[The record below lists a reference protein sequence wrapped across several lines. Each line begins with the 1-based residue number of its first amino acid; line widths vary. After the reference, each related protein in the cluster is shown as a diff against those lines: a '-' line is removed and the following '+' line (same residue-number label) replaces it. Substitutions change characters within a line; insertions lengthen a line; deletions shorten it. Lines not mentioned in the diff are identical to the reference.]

1 MSQSQFV
8 DPRVSRAKFDREIA
22 EYHDLGSDYRRRG
35 WLLVRAEF
43 PWILVVL
50 AAPQLKPPAIVTG
63 VAFDYTNYDMRPP
76 SVRLVDPFTGNP
88 YKAKELPTHLKRSV
102 ESAGPPIP
110 GLQLPL
116 GAEARFVAQQP
127 LMQWYGPDDTP
138 FLCIAGVRDTTII
151 LAIPVTP
158 GSSTAAL
165 VRAVLSGSLRRLRS
179 TGCSRSL
186 ITRSHYSRA
195 SQGLFNAT
203 CRHDAGRCRT
213 VSGTR
218 GYRAAN

>member
-1 MSQSQFV
+1 VSQSQFV
-8 DPRVSRAKFDREIA
+8 DPQVSRAKFDREIA

-102 ESAGPPIP
+102 ESAGPPMP

-138 FLCIAGVRDTTII
+138 FLCIAGVREYHDH
-151 LAIPVTP
+151 P
-158 GSSTAAL
+158 GH
-165 VRAVLSGSLRRLRS
+165 SGDAWELHRRS
-179 TGCSRSL
+179 G
-186 ITRSHYSRA
+186 
-195 SQGLFNAT
+195 
-203 CRHDAGRCRT
+203 AGRFVRLLET
-213 VSGTR
+213 ITKYGVQPIAEYQISLQPRISGFIQR
-218 GYRAAN
+218 DVPS

>member
-8 DPRVSRAKFDREIA
+8 DPQVSRAKFDREIA
-22 EYHDLGSDYRRRG
+22 EYHELGSDYRRRG

-43 PWILVVL
+43 PSILVVL

-76 SVRLVDPFTGNP
+76 SVRLVDPFSGNP

-102 ESAGPPIP
+102 ETAGPPMP

-138 FLCIAGVRDTTII
+138 FLCIAGVREYHDH
-151 LAIPVTP
+151 P
-158 GSSTAAL
+158 GH
-165 VRAVLSGSLRRLRS
+165 SGDAWELHR
-179 TGCSRSL
+179 CS
-186 ITRSHYSRA
+186 
-195 SQGLFNAT
+195 G
-203 CRHDAGRCRT
+203 AGRFVRLLET
-213 VSGTR
+213 ITKYGVHPISEYQISLQPRISGFIQR
-218 GYRAAN
+218 DVPS

>member
-138 FLCIAGVRDTTII
+138 FLCIAGVRDDHDH
-151 LAIPVTP
+151 P
-158 GSSTAAL
+158 GHSGDAWELHRRSGAGRF
-165 VRAVLSGSLRRLRS
+165 VRLLE
-179 TGCSRSL
+179 T
-186 ITRSHYSRA
+186 ITRYGVQPIADYQISLQPRI
-195 SQGLFNAT
+195 
-203 CRHDAGRCRT
+203 
-213 VSGTR
+213 SGFIQR
-218 GYRAAN
+218 DVPS